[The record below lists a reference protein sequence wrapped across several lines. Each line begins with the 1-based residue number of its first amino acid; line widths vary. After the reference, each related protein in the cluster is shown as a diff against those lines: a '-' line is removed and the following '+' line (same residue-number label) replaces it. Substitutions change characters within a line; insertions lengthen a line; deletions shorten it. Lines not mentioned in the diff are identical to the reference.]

1 MTPSRSAPSGRG
13 AYNQRAREPRRGKAT
28 VGGVSAVVRARD
40 VSDGHRRLFTHHQ
53 APISGAGGL
62 AARRATDDCHSPVVL
77 TRQRRAGLTHTYD
90 AATSATIS
98 APGRSDNELPPT
110 DRQTDSIS
118 SHLSGSGGN
127 CHAPPPLGIRAFRL
141 AHFVGRSNLRLRRTL
156 LQSTRLSR

>member
-1 MTPSRSAPSGRG
+1 MTPSRSAPSGRS
-13 AYNQRAREPRRGKAT
+13 AYNERAREARRL
-28 VGGVSAVVRARD
+28 VGGVKAAVRAWD

-110 DRQTDSIS
+110 DRQTASHLISRAATVTHRHRWGYAHSDLRIS
-118 SHLSGSGGN
+118 ST
-127 CHAPPPLGIRAFRL
+127 AAIFDL
-141 AHFVGRSNLRLRRTL
+141 AGRCCN
-156 LQSTRLSR
+156 